1 MTNSGTRGRGCPTDG
16 PLPPLFDFTEAELRG
31 CTPEMVAKLVPPHAQ
46 AGGSS
51 EGVARWRE
59 GTDAA

>member
-1 MTNSGTRGRGCPTDG
+1 MPNGR

-51 EGVARWRE
+51 EGGWR
-59 GTDAA
+59 GGGRD